1 MEGGKAKP
9 WGELIS
15 GPMFPWEDGHYSDTL
30 CLFLNI
36 PFKICNSFLRINKK
50 GSMGQ
55 SNTFYTPAV
64 SFTETT
70 NLLK

>member
-9 WGELIS
+9 WGEPTS
-15 GPMFPWEDGHYSDTL
+15 GLMLPWEDVHYSDTL

-36 PFKICNSFLRINKK
+36 PFNIYNPFLRINQKVVWTNQMP
-50 GSMGQ
+50 S
-55 SNTFYTPAV
+55 AV